1 MGLAK
6 SNMNRC
12 QESIQYLLESD
23 SILDDK
29 TKEKSEQVTD
39 TSTRD
44 DTKEVSYESSHPKVL
59 QKSISKPKQSDKEST

>member
-1 MGLAK
+1 
-6 SNMNRC
+6 MNRC

-44 DTKEVSYESSHPKVL
+44 DTKEVSQESSHPKVL

>member
-1 MGLAK
+1 
-6 SNMNRC
+6 MNRC

-29 TKEKSEQVTD
+29 MKEKSEQVTD

-44 DTKEVSYESSHPKVL
+44 DTKEVSYESSHPKV
-59 QKSISKPKQSDKEST
+59 